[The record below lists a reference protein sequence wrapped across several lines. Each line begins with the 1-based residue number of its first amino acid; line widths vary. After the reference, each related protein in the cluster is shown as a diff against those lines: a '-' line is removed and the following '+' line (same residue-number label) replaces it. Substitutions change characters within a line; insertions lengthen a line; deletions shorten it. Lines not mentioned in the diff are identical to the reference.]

1 MGRILLHSHQKVIRN
16 FSTTKS
22 IGDLKE
28 KYFKASTIAE
38 KINHLHEIISL
49 RKQTENQLTATF
61 MLEKAELAKYMMD
74 GSTDANVE
82 LISEYFNEKS
92 LASITFN
99 DIPL

>member
-1 MGRILLHSHQKVIRN
+1 MLLRSHQKGIRQ
-16 FSTTKS
+16 FSTIKS

-28 KYFKASTIAE
+28 KYFKATTIAE
-38 KINHLHEIISL
+38 KINHLQEIISL
-49 RKQTENQLTATF
+49 RKRTEKQLTATF

-74 GSTDANVE
+74 GSTDANIE